1 MKPFHGLLLRFVH
14 FKLPDG
20 YLVLIALTAGAH
32 LIPDVDV
39 RPAASPSLLQEYFIV
54 AHFKLVGCEA
64 RLVVLQVLLLAI
76 IRVTLASA
84 VGALWRAIRISVRPG
99 QQDGSLVESWLRWLL
114 FLFFNHRLLLLFLSI
129 IVIGVIS
136 FLRLVLTAC
145 GPCWVLCIL
154 LLCRCLMGCCG
165 LLLFLI
171 LLLSRS

>member
-20 YLVLIALTAGAH
+20 HLVLIALTARTH

-76 IRVTLASA
+76 IRVALASA
-84 VGALWRAIRISVRPG
+84 VGALWRAI
-99 QQDGSLVESWLRWLL
+99 
-114 FLFFNHRLLLLFLSI
+114 
-129 IVIGVIS
+129 
-136 FLRLVLTAC
+136 
-145 GPCWVLCIL
+145 
-154 LLCRCLMGCCG
+154 
-165 LLLFLI
+165 LI
-171 LLLSRS
+171 